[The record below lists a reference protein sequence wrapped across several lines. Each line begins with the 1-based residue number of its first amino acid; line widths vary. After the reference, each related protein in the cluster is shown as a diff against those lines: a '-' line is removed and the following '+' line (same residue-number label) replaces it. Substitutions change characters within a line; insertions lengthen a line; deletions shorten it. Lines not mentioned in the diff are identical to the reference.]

1 MRLFLIPFLYVT
13 SVFAIIDIS
22 SVDFG
27 DEDEGLTGSAYGS
40 FQKKRGN
47 TDKDEAEYGGRIEYD
62 TNKTITWLQASV
74 EKDKANGYT
83 TDDNSF
89 IHLRH
94 IRQIYNPS
102 WAMEFY
108 TQVKQDK
115 FQNIKNRTVYGM
127 GPRYKIVDS
136 KTYGKLFMGLS
147 VMDERIKYTDSV
159 LNPDEQNYRASS
171 YLSYKMSIEQNLEL
185 SFLGYY
191 QPKIDNGSDYLTASS
206 AEMTI
211 HLTRVFDLSYL
222 LEFDY
227 DSKPPVEVSKTDTRQ
242 KLSFIYRFGKDDPFS
257 SYAHSFLNSAEGLDE
272 VNSSSVIAVEVD
284 TEVEDI
290 KDSTDTLSGKWVFGE
305 ETFSLLLDG
314 EGEYLYGD
322 GIYKERL
329 TWTLVSTDTQEGAT
343 VARNQSTKL
352 VVIRFR
358 DEEGRLGRVENY
370 LWSENSLVS
379 LSGNSVRLFK
389 R

>member
-1 MRLFLIPFLYVT
+1 MRLFLIPILYVT
-13 SVFAIIDIS
+13 TVFAIIDIS

-27 DEDEGLTGSAYGS
+27 DKENGFSGSAYGS

-47 TDKDEAEYGGRIEYD
+47 TEKDEAEYGGRIEYD

-74 EKDKANGYT
+74 EKDKAGSNT

-89 IHLRH
+89 VHLRH
-94 IRQIYNPS
+94 IHQIYNPS

-115 FQNIKNRTVYGM
+115 FQSLQNRSVYGI
-127 GPRYKIVDS
+127 GPRYKVVDS
-136 KTYGKLFMGLS
+136 KNYGKLFICLS
-147 VMDERIKYTDSV
+147 VMDERIKYTDTT
-159 LNPDEQNYRASS
+159 LNPDEENCRMSS
-171 YLSYKMSIEQNLEL
+171 YLSYKMSIDKNLEL
-185 SFLGYY
+185 SYLGYY

-222 LEFDY
+222 IEFDY
-227 DSKPPVEVSKTDTRQ
+227 DSKPPLEVLKTDTRQ

-257 SYAHSFLNSAEGLDE
+257 TYADSLLHSSNGSSE
-272 VNSSSVIAVEVD
+272 VNASSVIAVKAETGIQD
-284 TEVEDI
+284 T
-290 KDSTDTLSGKWVFGE
+290 KDLTDTLFGKWVFGK
-305 ETFSLLLDG
+305 ETLTLLSDG
-314 EGEYLYGD
+314 KGKYFDED
-322 GIYKERL
+322 GVYKEKL
-329 TWTLVSTDTQEGAT
+329 TWNLASIDTKEGTGAT
-343 VARNQSTKL
+343 RNQATKL

-358 DEEGRLGRVENY
+358 DEEGRLERVENY
-370 LWSENSLVS
+370 LWSENTLVS
-379 LSGNSVRLFK
+379 LRGNSVRLFK